1 MSSHLP
7 VMMYG
12 ALPYSDPD
20 EHKRMLERLRD
31 SIGAM
36 PHQPTMLTVE
46 HNLVTKTDL
55 DEAVNRLER
64 QMVALFE
71 WLKERETKPKK
82 KRKAR
87 R

>member
-12 ALPYSDPD
+12 ALPYSDRD
-20 EHKRMLERLRD
+20 DFQRHIDDLRR
-31 SIGAM
+31 SL
-36 PHQPTMLTVE
+36 PESPSFTFTPTGFA
-46 HNLVTKTDL
+46 TKADL
-55 DEAVNRLER
+55 DEAVNRIES